1 MRWLATIDMKMIA
14 NIVFTKNRPLQLDAY
29 LRSLHKHLPAQLLQ
43 TCILYKPE
51 LFDQEYQHLFKD
63 YPGCTVINENDF
75 FSDFLTLLNEV
86 TTKYILFGIDDVVY
100 FDSVDFEVV
109 DETFAK
115 FSQNIFGFSLR
126 FGGNTIQADDEPISE
141 NTVAGQTVYAINW
154 AQGRTPAT
162 RYPFELCATIY
173 PTSLIKRIITS
184 GLNNNPVIRNVFS
197 PCSVLINGLGML
209 ISTRSIIKSFGYF
222 FNPNT
227 LESWNCRWCQ
237 NQSGRLPNLLCFQ
250 KQCAAAVQV
259 NTVNTS
265 TDNKNEGSSEHTVEA
280 LAGKYKQ
287 GHRLDIDFVGRKK
300 PAETHGGKE
309 YFKLVKNE
317 SQTEKQITLQ
327 QK

>member
-1 MRWLATIDMKMIA
+1 MIT
-14 NIVFTKNRPLQLDAY
+14 NIVFTKNRPLQLDGY
-29 LRSLHKHLPAQLLQ
+29 LQSLHKHLPAQLLQ

-109 DETFAK
+109 DEMFAQ
-115 FSQNIFGFSLR
+115 FSENIFGFSLR
-126 FGGNTIQADDEPISE
+126 FGGNTIQAGDGPISKK
-141 NTVAGQTVYAINW
+141 TVSGQTVYAVNW
-154 AQGRTPAT
+154 TQGRTPAT

-184 GLNNNPVIRNVFS
+184 AVNDNPVIKKVFAPS
-197 PCSVLINGLGML
+197 SILIKGLAKVV
-209 ISTRSIIKSFGYF
+209 STRGVLKSFGYF

-237 NQSGRLPNLLCFQ
+237 KNSDRLPSLLCFQ

-259 NTVNTS
+259 NMVNVTDRTVFDGPT
-265 TDNKNEGSSEHTVEA
+265 EYTVKV
-280 LAGKYKQ
+280 LAEKYKQ
-287 GHRLDIDFVGRKK
+287 GYVLDIDFFTKNK
-300 PAETHGGKE
+300 PIGTHCGEEK
-309 YFKLVKNE
+309 FRLVKRNNLG
-317 SQTEKQITLQ
+317 KAIY
-327 QK
+327 

>member
-1 MRWLATIDMKMIA
+1 MI
-14 NIVFTKNRPLQLDAY
+14 
-29 LRSLHKHLPAQLLQ
+29 
-43 TCILYKPE
+43 
-51 LFDQEYQHLFKD
+51 
-63 YPGCTVINENDF
+63 
-75 FSDFLTLLNEV
+75 LNEV

-100 FDSVDFEVV
+100 FDSVDFEVI

-115 FSQNIFGFSLR
+115 FSENIFGFSLR
-126 FGGNTIQADDEPISE
+126 FGGNTIQASDEPISE
-141 NTVAGQTVYAINW
+141 KTVSGQTVFAVNW
-154 AQGRTPAT
+154 TQGRTSAT

-197 PCSVLINGLGML
+197 PSCVLIKSLGKV
-209 ISTRSIIKSFGYF
+209 ISTRSILKSFGYF

-237 NQSGRLPNLLCFQ
+237 NHSGRLPNLLCFQ
-250 KQCAAAVQV
+250 KRCAAAVQV

-265 TDNKNEGSSEHTVEA
+265 TRNPVYTPVEYTVEN
-280 LAGKYKQ
+280 LAEKYKQ
-287 GHRLDIDFVGRKK
+287 GYRLDIDFVGRKK

-317 SQTEKQITLQ
+317 LQTEKQITLQ

>member
-1 MRWLATIDMKMIA
+1 MIT
-14 NIVFTKNRPLQLDAY
+14 NIVFTKNRPLQLEGY
-29 LRSLHKHLPAQLLQ
+29 LRSLHRNLPAQLLR

-51 LFDQEYQHLFKD
+51 LFDQEYQHLFKN
-63 YPGCTVINENDF
+63 YPGCIVINEIDF
-75 FSDFLTLLNEV
+75 FSDFLMILNEV

-126 FGGNTIQADDEPISE
+126 FGGNTIQAGDAPISE
-141 NTVAGQTVYAINW
+141 NTVSGQTICAINW
-154 AQGRTPAT
+154 TQGRTRAT

-173 PTSLIKRIITS
+173 PTSLIKKIIRS
-184 GLNNNPVIRNVFS
+184 AVSNNPIIKKVFAPS
-197 PCSVLINGLGML
+197 STLIKGLAKVV
-209 ISTRSIIKSFGYF
+209 STRSVLKSFGYF

-237 NQSGRLPNLLCFQ
+237 KNSDRLPSLLCFQ

-265 TDNKNEGSSEHTVEA
+265 TKNPLYTPVEYTVEN
-280 LAGKYKQ
+280 LAEKYKQ
-287 GHRLDIDFVGRKK
+287 GYRLDISSIASNKLSGTHRGR
-300 PAETHGGKE
+300 EC
-309 YFKLVKNE
+309 FKLAKHR
-317 SQTEKQITLQ
+317 
-327 QK
+327 